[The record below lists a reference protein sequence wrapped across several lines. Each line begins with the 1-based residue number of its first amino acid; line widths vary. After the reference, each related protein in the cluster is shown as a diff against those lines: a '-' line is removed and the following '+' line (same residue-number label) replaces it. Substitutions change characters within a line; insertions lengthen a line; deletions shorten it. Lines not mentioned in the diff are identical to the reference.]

1 MSTANITNF
10 ADGTPAP
17 AALRVVGVNVVYP
30 GDPEV
35 HAVKN
40 ASFELAPGEILVL
53 LGASGS
59 GKSSLLRA
67 IAGLEPVRGG
77 SIYLA
82 GKEVTE
88 LPVHN
93 RNTGMV
99 FQDGQLF
106 PHRNVGR
113 NIAYGLEIKHLP
125 KAERQRIVREMLE
138 LVDLAGYEDRQIN
151 TLSGGQAQRVAL
163 ARTLAAHPQ
172 LILLD
177 EPLSAL
183 DRALRERLAHQLREI
198 VKKVHTTA
206 VYVTHDQG
214 EAATVADKI
223 AVLVD
228 GEIAQLAAPAE
239 LRAHP
244 ATPAVADLLGVP
256 FNGASL

>member
-1 MSTANITNF
+1 MSTAEI
-10 ADGTPAP
+10 ASSAP
-17 AALRVVGVNVVYP
+17 ASAALKVAEVNVVYS
-30 GDPEV
+30 GEQEV
-35 HAVKN
+35 HAVKD
-40 ASFELAPGEILVL
+40 ASFELKAGEILVL

-77 SIYLA
+77 RIYLA
-82 GKEVTE
+82 GKDVTD
-88 LPVHN
+88 LPVHK

-113 NIAYGLEIKHLP
+113 NIAYGLEIKRVP
-125 KAERQRIVREMLE
+125 KDERQRVVQEMLE

-163 ARTLAAHPQ
+163 ARTLASHPE

-183 DRALRERLAHQLREI
+183 DRALRERLAQQLREI

-206 VYVTHDQG
+206 VYVTHDQS

-223 AVLVD
+223 AVLVN
-228 GEIAQLAAPAE
+228 GEIVQLADPKE
-239 LRAHP
+239 LRDNP
-244 ATPAVADLLGVP
+244 ATPEVADLLGVP
-256 FNGASL
+256 FAG